1 VGLLGGNMSKIGDI
15 LKKWINYTA
24 PTREEIK
31 IGKKEYLVT
40 DSSSQFPEQ
49 KDNPFSK
56 RLSMEKCINA
66 AEQCPLFMKG
76 AKKKARDSIRAWH
89 KIEHID
95 KTKKPFAIDLMH
107 IRNFVERNDLRKLW
121 EGLRM
126 ASFVTGDGYLLI
138 TFENDENTNV
148 DDAPAEEAYPYKV
161 RLIHSK
167 YITEIG
173 YHPTRKEF
181 QKTFTKH
188 FHYEDVENNKD
199 YWIHPDR
206 ILHMSNDK
214 LFGEFG
220 NSKVNLLRNIIKS
233 AVNIDISTGE
243 ILAWFAHGLL
253 DIYEEGM
260 EGPQRKYWESIVAK
274 HPSAYI
280 HGEAEIKA
288 IKPEAIDPKP
298 FYDYLV
304 LSIAAAFY
312 MPTHILTGIQ
322 VGKVTG
328 AEVGTGD
335 YVKDCKDDQEL
346 DYTPLLKR
354 LYSMLLKG
362 KGRSF
367 TNYEIVW
374 NAIYIDEMS
383 EADILLKRVQA
394 ADLAYNG
401 ARGAGGFIEDSEA
414 RRIFNEGQIELEVDK
429 KIKKRI
435 PTQLSQPQA
444 PKQTNI
450 TKPTDKAKE
459 EMKKYGITYDPQ
471 KYNLDQATKLMIEK
485 RKENAKRDRELG
497 EQILKEQENDKHK
510 SKK

>member
-1 VGLLGGNMSKIGDI
+1 MSKIGDV
-15 LKKWINYTA
+15 LRKWLNYTA
-24 PTREEIK
+24 PTEEEAK

-40 DSSSQFPEQ
+40 DSDPSIPEQ
-49 KDNPFSK
+49 KDDPFTK
-56 RLSMEKCINA
+56 KLSMDKCINA

-76 AKKKARDSIRAWH
+76 ARKKARDSIRAWH
-89 KIEHID
+89 NIEHID
-95 KTKKPFAIDLMH
+95 KTKNPVAIDLIH
-107 IRNFVERNDLRKLW
+107 IRNFVERNNLKKMWEILRI
-121 EGLRM
+121 
-126 ASFVTGDGYLLI
+126 AAYVTGDGYLLI
-138 TFENDENTNV
+138 TFQNDKNTTIS
-148 DDAPAEEAYPYKV
+148 DKPAEKSCPYKIQ
-161 RLIHSK
+161 LLNSE

-173 YHPTRKEF
+173 YISQYWKDRF
-181 QKTFTKH
+181 VKH
-188 FHYEDVENNKD
+188 FHYVDTVNNKD

-206 ILHMSNDK
+206 ILHMVNDK

-243 ILAWFAHGLL
+243 ILSWFAHGLL

-260 EGPQRKYWESIVAK
+260 DEAAEKKWKQIVNQ

-280 HGEAEIKA
+280 HGTAEINA

-298 FYDYLV
+298 FYDYLI

-367 TNYEIVW
+367 DKYEIIW

-429 KIKKRI
+429 KIKKKEAQQ
-435 PTQLSQPQA
+435 PAQLSA
-444 PKQTNI
+444 PKQT
-450 TKPTDKAKE
+450 KSLVKAPENEQKE
-459 EMKKYGITYDPQ
+459 SHDIQ
-471 KYNLDQATKLMIEK
+471 KFNLDEATKLMISK
-485 RKENAKRDRELG
+485 RKEQAEKERKLG
-497 EQILKEQENDKHK
+497 EDILNEQDDDTDKSEN
-510 SKK
+510 